1 MSASPERV
9 SDLRIP
15 DDLTE
20 LDQWVMWRS
29 EIRGGTAHEGTV
41 PNHGEH
47 ASSTDSSTWAS
58 YEQVVSAS
66 AAQPDNFAGIG
77 FVFTPN
83 DPFTG
88 IDFDDCLQAG
98 RLKPWAQP
106 LVGLFADSYMEVSPS
121 GDGLKLWVKAKL
133 PGSGTKVLLDAKGN
147 VLRDAKNPR
156 TDSRVDGGI
165 EMYDQSRFFTVT
177 GRAFNGALLQIEDHQ
192 ADVVALYQKLKGFA
206 VVAKPKAD
214 IADQSRNC
222 RRRAA

>member
-9 SDLRIP
+9 PELRIP

-29 EIRGGTAHEGTV
+29 EARGGARTKV
-41 PNHGEH
+41 PCRTSGEH
-47 ASSTDSSTWAS
+47 ATTTDPSTWAS
-58 YEQVVSAS
+58 YEQVVAAS
-66 AAQPDNFAGIG
+66 AAEPNNFAGIG

-106 LVGLFADSYMEVSPS
+106 FVGLFADSYMEVSPS
-121 GDGLKLWVKAKL
+121 GEGLKLWVKAKL

-156 TDSRVDGGI
+156 TDARVDGGI
-165 EMYDQSRFFTVT
+165 EMYDQSPVLYGDGSR
-177 GRAFNGALLQIEDHQ
+177 LQRCPL
-192 ADVVALYQKLKGFA
+192 ADRGPPGGCCRPLPEAEG
-206 VVAKPKAD
+206 
-214 IADQSRNC
+214 IRCRCETQSGY
-222 RRRAA
+222 RRADRDC